1 MATRSEYMAQK
12 KAKTEELIKEI
23 IVFRQILFKIGCDDA
38 AENEKV
44 FVEVLNEYDFTNSYG
59 KPLTYMGYRQMME
72 RADQDMIR
80 DFVLSLQHEPV
91 AKLLPF

>member
-23 IVFRQILFKIGCDDA
+23 IVFRNLLFKMGCDEA

-44 FVEVLNEYDFTNSYG
+44 FVEVLNAHDFTNSYG

-72 RADQDMIR
+72 RADQKMIR
-80 DFVLSLQHEPV
+80 DFIESMQHEPL
-91 AKLLPF
+91 AALLPF